1 MDAGAGSGSVGTRT
15 RPRRSTGPDAASTER
30 FTFALE
36 PEPEPVPAPEAPP
49 RSTRRLVADP
59 IWGISAAVLLV
70 LDGVALIGIS
80 QSWWLALMVL
90 AVSVALGSYRHR
102 HTLTL
107 SEGDG
112 RYAILSAAM
121 VVPMLALDEPPF
133 HDVLFVLAVLGGLL
147 ASRTLGFAIVKA
159 VRRRNLRPVFVAG
172 AGHIA
177 RELDRVLVEHP
188 EYGLRPVAFVAD
200 VAVPEADRPVV
211 EYAAAFR
218 AMQDA
223 DALGLVCAFGPE
235 QQRELHDL
243 IRDCEADRRRVWVV
257 PRMFDLSPR
266 RDHLWGIAIA
276 VIHRPPPY
284 NPLVR
289 AAKRVIDV
297 VVASVA
303 LLVLAPVLLA
313 LAVVVRCSSRG
324 PILFR
329 QRRLGRRGRE
339 FTMLKF
345 RTMHVST
352 SDDTGWTVPDDPR
365 RTAAGRLLRRTS
377 LDELP
382 QLLNVVRGD
391 MSLVGPRPER
401 RVYAEQFTHEI
412 PTFPERVRI
421 AGGITG
427 LAQVHDLRGDTSIE
441 DRARFDNYYIDQYS
455 LFLDLVIAV
464 KTVGSLFV
472 SKQSY

>member
-1 MDAGAGSGSVGTRT
+1 MGAGERSGSVGTTTRPVPST
-15 RPRRSTGPDAASTER
+15 ADADAFAEQFTFAIAPESTLAPTPERPRRTHRPLVVDRVWAIAAT
-30 FTFALE
+30 
-36 PEPEPVPAPEAPP
+36 
-49 RSTRRLVADP
+49 
-59 IWGISAAVLLV
+59 VLLF
-70 LDGVALIGIS
+70 LDAVALVGIS

-90 AVSVALGSYRHR
+90 VVSAALGSYRHR

-112 RYAILSAAM
+112 RYLILSAAT

-147 ASRTLGFAIVKA
+147 LSRTVGFAIVK
-159 VRRRNLRPVFVAG
+159 VLRRRMPRPIFIAG

-177 RELDRVLVEHP
+177 RELDRVLTEHP
-188 EYGLRPVAFVAD
+188 EYGLQPTAYVAD
-200 VAVPEADRPVV
+200 VDIPGADRPVIA
-211 EYAAAFR
+211 YADALGAIR
-218 AMQDA
+218 DA

-243 IRDCEADRRRVWVV
+243 IRGCETDRRRVWVV

-276 VIHRPPPY
+276 VIHRPPSY

-289 AAKRVIDV
+289 AAKRAIDL
-297 VVASVA
+297 VVATIV
-303 LLVLAPVLLA
+303 LVVLAPALVA

-324 PILFR
+324 PVLFR
-329 QRRLGRRGRE
+329 QRRLGLRGRE

-345 RTMHVST
+345 RTMRVSM
-352 SDDTGWTVPDDPR
+352 SNDTGWTVPDDPR

-382 QLLNVVRGD
+382 QLVNVVRGD

-401 RVYAEQFTHEI
+401 RVFAEQFTHAI
-412 PTFPERVRI
+412 PTFPERVRV

-455 LFLDLVIAV
+455 LFLDLVIAL
-464 KTVGSLFV
+464 KTIGSLFA

>member
-1 MDAGAGSGSVGTRT
+1 MGDGDRSGSVGTT
-15 RPRRSTGPDAASTER
+15 TKPAPHLGDAEVAER
-30 FTFALE
+30 FAFALGAHAA
-36 PEPEPVPAPEAPP
+36 PEPELDRPGGP
-49 RSTRRLVADP
+49 RRPRVADP
-59 IWGISAAVLLV
+59 IWAASATVLIV
-70 LDGVALIGIS
+70 LDGIALVGIS
-80 QSWWLALMVL
+80 QSWWLALVVL
-90 AVSVALGSYRHR
+90 VVSAALGSYRHR

-112 RYAILSAAM
+112 RYVILAAAM
-121 VVPMLALDEPPF
+121 AVPMLALDEPPF
-133 HDVLFVLAVLGGLL
+133 HDAVFVVAVFAGLL
-147 ASRTLGFAIVKA
+147 VSRTLGFGIVK
-159 VRRRNLRPVFVAG
+159 VIRRRNPRPVVIAG

-177 RELDRVLVEHP
+177 RELERVLVEHP
-188 EYGLRPVAFVAD
+188 EYGLRPTAFVAD
-200 VAVPEADRPVV
+200 VEIPGADRPVV
-211 EYAAAFR
+211 PYSEALAAIR
-218 AMQDA
+218 DA
-223 DALGLVCAFGPE
+223 DALGMVCAFGPE
-235 QQRELHDL
+235 HQRELHDL
-243 IRDCEADRRRVWVV
+243 IRDCEMDRRRVWVV

-289 AAKRVIDV
+289 AAKRGIDA
-297 VVASVA
+297 VVAAVA
-303 LLVLAPVLLA
+303 LVVLAPVMLA
-313 LAVVVRCSSRG
+313 LAVAVRVSSRG

-329 QRRLGRRGRE
+329 QQRVGLRGRE

-345 RTMHVST
+345 RTMRVST
-352 SDDTGWTVPDDPR
+352 SADTGWTVPDDPR
-365 RTAAGRLLRRTS
+365 RTAVGRLLRRTS

-382 QLLNVVRGD
+382 QLVNVLRGD

-401 RVYAEQFTHEI
+401 RVFAEQFTHAI
-412 PTFPERVRI
+412 PTFPERVRV

-464 KTVGSLFV
+464 KTIGSLFV